1 MILVNGKAVGAV
13 NRIPKS
19 GAFKANL
26 HLGGTAPKTGFPRK
40 KLIYAICWG
49 ALRENK
55 LFFVG
60 IDLIDQKLTEINVT
74 SPTGIVQLR
83 ELCNVNVSK
92 LIWEELKV
100 LYKS

>member
-1 MILVNGKAVGAV
+1 MQYVGKC
-13 NRIPKS
+13 
-19 GAFKANL
+19 FK
-26 HLGGTAPKTGFPRK
+26 K
-40 KLIYAICWG
+40 
-49 ALRENK
+49 NK

-92 LIWEELKV
+92 LIWEELISIV
-100 LYKS
+100 